1 MNKKPFWTSKTFWV
15 NVVMLVGSIST
26 MFGLDLGLNPET
38 QVAVVGSI
46 MTVVNLGL
54 RIVTKQPV
62 GL

>member
-54 RIVTKQPV
+54 RIITKQPV